1 MLLRRALLLLGVARA
16 GKVCTGGQHYEQA
29 AAAQCAVI
37 EGDLLIQ
44 NTNLTNVLLSHL
56 QSVEGRL
63 YITGNSA
70 LENLGFASL
79 THIGGSLYVSG
90 NGALKNLD
98 GLRSLESVRARRPSR
113 RPEGHCDRVGEHELR
128 RDRKCR
134 RHGLRGLLRVALG
147 QAPPALRLREGGR
160 GQRDVVLSAT
170 RDTMPKR
177 HGVLQRLLHFWG
189 VLRVAFLN
197 CNANGKIGLELMVKL
212 AGRGMAA

>member
-1 MLLRRALLLLGVARA
+1 MLLRRALLLLGVVSA
-16 GKVCTGGQHYEQA
+16 GKVCTGGQYHEQA

-79 THIGGSLYVSG
+79 THIGGSLYVSE

-98 GLRSLESVRARRPSR
+98 GLRSLESVRARRPLR
-113 RPEGHCDRVGEHELR
+113 RPKHI
-128 RDRKCR
+128 
-134 RHGLRGLLRVALG
+134 
-147 QAPPALRLREGGR
+147 
-160 GQRDVVLSAT
+160 AT
-170 RDTMPKR
+170 
-177 HGVLQRLLHFWG
+177 
-189 VLRVAFLN
+189 A
-197 CNANGKIGLELMVKL
+197 
-212 AGRGMAA
+212 

>member
-1 MLLRRALLLLGVARA
+1 MLLRRALLLLGVVSA
-16 GKVCTGGQHYEQA
+16 GKVCTGGQYYEQA

-44 NTNLTNVLLSHL
+44 NTNLTNVGLSHL
-56 QSVEGRL
+56 QSVEGGL

-70 LENLGFASL
+70 LKNLDSFASL
-79 THIGGSLYVSG
+79 THIGGSLYVSE

-113 RPEGHCDRVGEHELR
+113 RPEAHCDRAGEHELR

-160 GQRDVVLSAT
+160 GQRDVVLSTT
-170 RDTMPKR
+170 RDTMPQR
-177 HGVLQRLLHFWG
+177 NGVLQRLLHFWG
-189 VLRVAFLN
+189 VLRVR
-197 CNANGKIGLELMVKL
+197 CLEMI
-212 AGRGMAA
+212 RHRWPRRSR